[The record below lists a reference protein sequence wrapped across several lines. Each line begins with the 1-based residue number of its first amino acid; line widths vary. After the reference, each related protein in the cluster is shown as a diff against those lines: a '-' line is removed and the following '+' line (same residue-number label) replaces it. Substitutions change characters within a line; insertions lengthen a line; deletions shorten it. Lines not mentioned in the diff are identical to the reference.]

1 MAIVIVNR
9 ITDQK
14 IYFNSSKKLLVL
26 VNTIMLAQDGQKMI
40 RFRSVK
46 VVEHIFRQSDSIA
59 KIELQ
64 ALKLTTP
71 TVVGNNK

>member
-46 VVEHIFRQSDSIA
+46 VVEHIFCRSDSIA